1 MEEEAAAVAFRKH
14 TLLPLDV
21 RKYHYAS
28 HEELQIHLHHFV
40 DAYNFAKRLKTL
52 KGLTVFEFISM
63 KWPKEPERFIVNPD
77 QLMPGPFG

>member
-1 MEEEAAAVAFRKH
+1 
-14 TLLPLDV
+14 V

-28 HEELQIHLHHFV
+28 HEELQIHLH
-40 DAYNFAKRLKTL
+40 NFAKRLKTL

-77 QLMPGPFG
+77 QLMPGLNI